1 MSYVAI
7 HIHKIYSHILHNRV
21 VTIIFST
28 ASCRNVVDLS
38 TSAHKDGALT
48 TTTNP
53 AYEMMKPGG
62 GGEGG
67 GGGGDG
73 AQGSHE
79 YELVGVSPGTMPSPP
94 SRQPLPTIPLSVAP
108 PTGVGVGVAKE
119 REEEG
124 VYDNIP
130 GDQ

>member
-1 MSYVAI
+1 M
-7 HIHKIYSHILHNRV
+7 
-21 VTIIFST
+21 
-28 ASCRNVVDLS
+28 DLS
-38 TSAHKDGALT
+38 ISVSAHKDGALT

-53 AYEMMKPGG
+53 AYEMMKQGR
-62 GGEGG
+62 GGECGG

-73 AQGSHE
+73 AQGSPE

-108 PTGVGVGVAKE
+108 PTGVDVGVAKE

>member
-1 MSYVAI
+1 M
-7 HIHKIYSHILHNRV
+7 
-21 VTIIFST
+21 
-28 ASCRNVVDLS
+28 DLS
-38 TSAHKDGALT
+38 ISAQKDGALP

-53 AYEMMKPGG
+53 AYEMMKQG
-62 GGEGG
+62 GG

-94 SRQPLPTIPLSVAP
+94 SHQPLPTIPLSGAP

-119 REEEG
+119 SEEEG

>member
-1 MSYVAI
+1 M
-7 HIHKIYSHILHNRV
+7 
-21 VTIIFST
+21 
-28 ASCRNVVDLS
+28 DLS
-38 TSAHKDGALT
+38 ISAHKGGTLT

-53 AYEMMKPGG
+53 AYEMMKQGG
-62 GGEGG
+62 GGESGG
-67 GGGGDG
+67 GGGGGEGGGGDG

-94 SRQPLPTIPLSVAP
+94 SHQPLPTIPLSVAP
-108 PTGVGVGVAKE
+108 PTGVGVGVGKE
-119 REEEG
+119 NEDEG